1 MREFLYA
8 GVGLISRFHDKI
20 MQLNNAYEAN
30 FTDKEL
36 HFLVIGLLVIR
47 IAMTVVKKLLE
58 KTKLEKAAHGLIKS
72 VVRVVLYVLLGLI
85 VADALG
91 VDVTGVIALAS
102 VLTLAVSLSV
112 QNALTNVIG
121 GFTLLYTHPF
131 KSGDYVEVA
140 GKSGT
145 VQEISM
151 IYTKLATPD
160 NKIISI
166 PNSSV
171 VSGDI
176 INYSVAGVRRVDV
189 AVRAVYS
196 EPSQKVIDALIQ
208 AGTVDKVMLDPA
220 PMAVITDY
228 GESAIGYSL
237 RVWTKAEDYWDVYFV
252 VTQKILEIFAAQD
265 IKMAYPHMHI
275 YMEK

>member
-1 MREFLYA
+1 MNEILSA
-8 GVGLISRFHDKI
+8 LKALPAAAVEKLVPAVLILVVGI
-20 MQLNNAYEAN
+20 
-30 FTDKEL
+30 
-36 HFLVIGLLVIR
+36 LVIR
-47 IAMTVVKKLLE
+47 IVMTIVKKLLE
-58 KTKLEKAAHGLIKS
+58 KTKLEKAAHGLVKS
-72 VVRVVLYVLLGLI
+72 VVRVTLYVLLVLI
-85 VADALG
+85 LAGSLG
-91 VDVTGVIALAS
+91 IDVSSVVALAS

-131 KSGDYVEVA
+131 KSGDFVEVA

-151 IYTKLATPD
+151 TYTKLATPD

-189 AVRAVYS
+189 AVKAVYS
-196 EPSQKVIDALIQ
+196 EPTQKVIDALIQ
-208 AGTVDKVMLDPA
+208 AGTVDKVLLDPA
-220 PMAVITDY
+220 PFA
-228 GESAIGYSL
+228 AIDGYNDSSISYTL
-237 RVWTKAEDYWDVYFV
+237 RVWTKAEDYWDVFFAV
-252 VTQKILEIFAAQD
+252 NQNVKNIFDAQD
-265 IKMAYPHMHI
+265 IKMAYPHMHV

>member
-1 MREFLYA
+1 MLSMMKSAALSLLNASFVKVIPALLILVV
-8 GVGLISRFHDKI
+8 GV
-20 MQLNNAYEAN
+20 
-30 FTDKEL
+30 
-36 HFLVIGLLVIR
+36 LVIR
-47 IAMTVVKKLLE
+47 TVMILIQKVLDG
-58 KTKLEKAAHGLIKS
+58 TKLEKTAHSLVKS
-72 VVRVVLYVLLGLI
+72 VARVVFYVLLGLM
-85 VADALG
+85 VADYLG
-91 VDVTGVIALAS
+91 IDVTGVIALAS

-121 GFTLLYTHPF
+121 GFTLLYAHPF

-151 IYTKLATPD
+151 TYTKLATPD

-176 INYSVAGVRRVDV
+176 INYTASGTRRVEV
-189 AVRAVYS
+189 KVQAVYAES
-196 EPSQKVIDALIQ
+196 SQKVIDALVQ
-208 AGTVDKVMLDPA
+208 AGTVDKVLLEPA
-220 PMAVITDY
+220 PMAVIDSY
-228 GESAIGYSL
+228 GENGIYYSL
-237 RVWTKAEDYWDVYFV
+237 RVWTKTEDFWDVYFTINQNV
-252 VTQKILEIFAAQD
+252 RDIFEAQG

>member
-1 MREFLYA
+1 MMNKFQVMLA
-8 GVGLISRFHDKI
+8 GLLDASFARLLPAVLI
-20 MQLNNAYEAN
+20 
-30 FTDKEL
+30 
-36 HFLVIGLLVIR
+36 LVAGLLVIR
-47 IAMTVVKKLLE
+47 IVMSIVNKLLDN
-58 KTKLEKAAHGLIKS
+58 TKLEKAAHGLIKS
-72 VVRVVLYVLLGLI
+72 VARVVMYVLLGLI
-85 VADALG
+85 LAGSLG
-91 VDVTGVIALAS
+91 IDVTSIVALAS

-112 QNALTNVIG
+112 QNLLTNVLG
-121 GFTLLYTHPF
+121 GFTLLYTKPF

-140 GKSGT
+140 GKAGT

-151 IYTKLATPD
+151 TYTVLATPD

-176 INYSVAGVRRVDV
+176 VNYSVAGVRRVDV
-189 AVRAVYS
+189 TVRAVYS

-220 PMAVITDY
+220 PFAAITAY
-228 GESAIGYSL
+228 GDSTIEYVL
-237 RVWTKAEDYWDVYFV
+237 RVWTKVEDYWDVFFV
-252 VTQKILEIFAAQD
+252 INQNVKDTFDAQG
-265 IKMAYPHMHI
+265 IKMAYPHMHV

>member
-1 MREFLYA
+1 MVEMMITLKTLA
-8 GVGLISRFHDKI
+8 TAAVSKAVPALLILVVGL
-20 MQLNNAYEAN
+20 LA
-30 FTDKEL
+30 
-36 HFLVIGLLVIR
+36 IR
-47 IAMTVVKKLLE
+47 IVMTLVNKLLE

-72 VVRVVLYVLLGLI
+72 VARVVLYVLLGLM

-91 VDVTGVIALAS
+91 IDVTSIIALAS
-102 VLTLAVSLSV
+102 VLTLAISLSV
-112 QNALTNVIG
+112 QNVLTNVFG

-131 KSGDYVEVA
+131 KSGDFVEVA

-151 IYTKLATPD
+151 SYTVLATPD

-176 INYSVAGVRRVDV
+176 INYTVSGTRRVEV
-189 AVRAVYS
+189 KVQAVYS
-196 EPSQKVIDALIQ
+196 EPSQKVIDALVQ
-208 AGTVDKVMLDPA
+208 AGTVDKVLLDPA
-220 PMAVITDY
+220 PAAVIDSY
-228 GESAIGYSL
+228 AENGVNYSL
-237 RVWTKAEDYWDVYFV
+237 RVWTKTEDYWDVYFLINQNV
-252 VTQKILEIFAAQD
+252 RSIFEAQG
-265 IKMAYPHMHI
+265 IKMAYPHMHV

>member
-1 MREFLYA
+1 MLMEKFLNWCT
-8 GVGLISRFHDKI
+8 S
-20 MQLNNAYEAN
+20 QLEEAMTN
-30 FTDKEL
+30 L
-36 HFLVIGLLVIR
+36 VPAVAILVIGVLVIR
-47 IAMTVVKKLLE
+47 IVMTLVQKLLD
-58 KTKLEKAAHGLIKS
+58 KTKLERAAHGLIKS
-72 VVRVVLYVLLGLI
+72 VARVVLYVLLGLM

-91 VDVTGVIALAS
+91 IDVTSIIALAS
-102 VLTLAVSLSV
+102 VLTLAVSLSL
-112 QNALTNVIG
+112 QNALTNVFG

-151 IYTKLATPD
+151 TYTKLATPD

-176 INYSVAGVRRVDV
+176 INYTVAGVRRVDV
-189 AVRAVYS
+189 SIQAVYS
-196 EPSQKVIDALIQ
+196 EPSQKVMDALVQ
-208 AGTVDKVMLDPA
+208 AGTVDKVLLDPA
-220 PMAVITDY
+220 PVAVIDSY
-228 GESAIGYSL
+228 VDNGIRYSL

-252 VTQKILEIFAAQD
+252 IHQNIRSIFEAQD

>member
-1 MREFLYA
+1 MNEIISALKNLA
-8 GVGLISRFHDKI
+8 GTAVSKAIPAVLI
-20 MQLNNAYEAN
+20 
-30 FTDKEL
+30 
-36 HFLVIGLLVIR
+36 LVIGLLVIR
-47 IAMTVVKKLLE
+47 IVMTVVKKLLE
-58 KTKLEKAAHGLIKS
+58 KTSLEKAAHGLVKS

-85 VADALG
+85 LAGSLG
-91 VDVTGVIALAS
+91 IDVTSIVALAS

-112 QNALTNVIG
+112 QNLLTNVLG
-121 GFTLLYTHPF
+121 GFTLLYTKPF

-151 IYTKLATPD
+151 SYTKLATPD
-160 NKIISI
+160 NKVISI

-176 INYSVAGVRRVDV
+176 INYTVAGIRRVDV

-196 EPSQKVIDALIQ
+196 EPSQKVIDALVL

-220 PMAVITDY
+220 PFAAITAY
-228 GESAIGYSL
+228 GESAIEYTL
-237 RVWTKAEDYWDVYFV
+237 RVWTTAEDYWDVFFV
-252 VTQKILEIFAAQD
+252 INQNVKNIFDAQG
-265 IKMAYPHMHI
+265 IKMAYPHMHV
-275 YMEK
+275 YMEKE

>member
-1 MREFLYA
+1 MLMEKFLNWCSSQLEEA
-8 GVGLISRFHDKI
+8 MTNLVPAVAILIIS
-20 MQLNNAYEAN
+20 
-30 FTDKEL
+30 
-36 HFLVIGLLVIR
+36 LLVIR
-47 IAMTVVKKLLE
+47 IMMVLVQKLLD

-72 VVRVVLYVLLGLI
+72 VARVVLYVLLGLM

-91 VDVTGVIALAS
+91 IDVTSIIALAS
-102 VLTLAVSLSV
+102 VLTLAVSLSL
-112 QNALTNVIG
+112 QNALTNVFG

-131 KSGDYVEVA
+131 KSGDFVEVA

-151 IYTKLATPD
+151 TYTKLATPD

-176 INYSVAGVRRVDV
+176 INYTVAGVRRVDV
-189 AVRAVYS
+189 SIQTVYA
-196 EPSQKVIDALIQ
+196 EPSQKVMDALVQ
-208 AGTVDKVMLDPA
+208 AGTVDKVLLDPA
-220 PMAVITDY
+220 PVAVIDSY
-228 GESAIGYSL
+228 ADNGIRYSL

-252 VTQKILEIFAAQD
+252 INQNIRSIFEAQN

>member
-1 MREFLYA
+1 MSME
-8 GVGLISRFHDKI
+8 KI
-20 MQLNNAYEAN
+20 LNWCQVQLEVAMTNIVPALV
-30 FTDKEL
+30 F
-36 HFLVIGLLVIR
+36 FVIGLLAIR
-47 IAMTVVKKLLE
+47 IVMALVNKLLE

-72 VVRVVLYVLLGLI
+72 VARVVLFVLLGLI

-91 VDVTGVIALAS
+91 IDVTSIIALAS

-121 GFTLLYTHPF
+121 GFTLLYTKPF
-131 KSGDYVEVA
+131 KSGDYVEVV

-151 IYTKLATPD
+151 TYTKLVTPD

-176 INYSVAGVRRVDV
+176 INYSVAGIRRVDV

-196 EPSQKVIDALIQ
+196 EPSQKVVDALIQ
-208 AGTVDKVMLDPA
+208 AGTVDKVLLDPA
-220 PMAVITDY
+220 PFAAIDSYTD
-228 GESAIGYSL
+228 GGIGYTL
-237 RVWTKAEDYWDVYFV
+237 RVWTKAEDYWDVYFAV
-252 VTQKILEIFAAQD
+252 NQNIREIFAAQD

>member
-1 MREFLYA
+1 MLME
-8 GVGLISRFHDKI
+8 KI
-20 MQLNNAYEAN
+20 LNWCNSQLQLAMTNVVPALAV
-30 FTDKEL
+30 
-36 HFLVIGLLVIR
+36 LVIGLLVIR
-47 IAMTVVKKLLE
+47 IVMALVSKLLDN
-58 KTKLEKAAHGLIKS
+58 TKLEKAAHGLIKS
-72 VVRVVLYVLLGLI
+72 VARVVLYVLLGLI
-85 VADALG
+85 VAEALG
-91 VDVTGVIALAS
+91 IDVTSIIALAS
-102 VLTLAVSLSV
+102 VLTLAVSLSL
-112 QNALTNVIG
+112 QNALTNVFG

-151 IYTKLATPD
+151 TYTKLATPD

-171 VSGDI
+171 VGGDI
-176 INYSVAGVRRVDV
+176 INYTVAGVRRVDV
-189 AVRAVYS
+189 SIQAVYS
-196 EPSQKVIDALIQ
+196 EPSQKVMDALVQ
-208 AGTVDKVMLDPA
+208 AGTVDKVLLDPA
-220 PMAVITDY
+220 PMAVIDSY
-228 GESAIGYSL
+228 ADNGIRYSL

-252 VTQKILEIFAAQD
+252 IHQNIRTIFEAQD

>member
-1 MREFLYA
+1 MLSMMKNAALSLLNASFVKVIPALLILVV
-8 GVGLISRFHDKI
+8 GV
-20 MQLNNAYEAN
+20 
-30 FTDKEL
+30 
-36 HFLVIGLLVIR
+36 LVIR
-47 IAMTVVKKLLE
+47 TVMVLIQKVLDG
-58 KTKLEKAAHGLIKS
+58 TKLEKAAHSLVKS
-72 VVRVVLYVLLGLI
+72 VVRVVLYVLLGLM
-85 VADALG
+85 VADYLG
-91 VDVTGVIALAS
+91 IDVTGIIALAS

-131 KSGDYVEVA
+131 KPGDYVEVA

-151 IYTKLATPD
+151 TYTKLATPD

-176 INYSVAGVRRVDV
+176 INYTASGTRRVDV
-189 AVRAVYS
+189 KVQAVYS
-196 EPSQKVIDALIQ
+196 EPSQKVIDALVQ
-208 AGTVDKVMLDPA
+208 AGTVDKVLLEPA
-220 PMAVITDY
+220 PMAVIDSY
-228 GESAIGYSL
+228 GDNGISYSL
-237 RVWTKAEDYWDVYFV
+237 RVWTKTEDYWDVYFIINQNV
-252 VTQKILEIFAAQD
+252 RDIFEAQG

>member
-1 MREFLYA
+1 MLME
-8 GVGLISRFHDKI
+8 KI
-20 MQLNNAYEAN
+20 LEWCQTQIRAAMESVVPAVMI
-30 FTDKEL
+30 
-36 HFLVIGLLVIR
+36 LVIGLLAIR
-47 IAMTVVKKLLE
+47 IIMTLIQKLLD

-72 VVRVVLYVLLGLI
+72 VARVVLYLLLGLM
-85 VADALG
+85 VADRVG
-91 VDVTGVIALAS
+91 IDVTSIIALAS

-151 IYTKLATPD
+151 TYTKLATPD

-171 VSGDI
+171 VSSDI
-176 INYSVAGVRRVDV
+176 INYTVSGTRRVEV
-189 AVRAVYS
+189 KVQAVYS
-196 EPSQKVIDALIQ
+196 ESSQKVIDALVQ
-208 AGTVDKVMLDPA
+208 AGTVDKVLLDPA
-220 PMAVITDY
+220 PMAVIDSY
-228 GESAIGYSL
+228 GEGVIYYSL
-237 RVWTKAEDYWDVYFV
+237 RVWTKSEDYWDVYFV
-252 VTQKILEIFAAQD
+252 INQNIRDIFEAQG
-265 IKMAYPHMHI
+265 IKMAYPHMHV

>member
-1 MREFLYA
+1 MNEILNA
-8 GVGLISRFHDKI
+8 LKSLPSTAVEKLVPAVLI
-20 MQLNNAYEAN
+20 
-30 FTDKEL
+30 
-36 HFLVIGLLVIR
+36 LVAGLLVIR
-47 IAMTVVKKLLE
+47 IAMSIVNKLLDN
-58 KTKLEKAAHGLIKS
+58 TKLEKAAHGLIKS
-72 VVRVVLYVLLGLI
+72 VARVVLYVLLGLI
-85 VADALG
+85 LAGSLG
-91 VDVTGVIALAS
+91 IDVTSIVALAS

-112 QNALTNVIG
+112 QNLLTNVLG
-121 GFTLLYTHPF
+121 GFTLLYTKPF

-140 GKSGT
+140 GKAGT

-151 IYTKLATPD
+151 TYTVLATPD

-176 INYSVAGVRRVDV
+176 VNYSVAGVRRVDV
-189 AVRAVYS
+189 TVRAVYS

-220 PMAVITDY
+220 PFAAINAY
-228 GESAIGYSL
+228 GDSTIEYVL
-237 RVWTKAEDYWDVYFV
+237 RVWTKVEDYWDVFFV
-252 VTQKILEIFAAQD
+252 IIQNVKDTFDAQG
-265 IKMAYPHMHI
+265 IKMAYPHMHV

>member
-1 MREFLYA
+1 MKEKILAAFAGFLNTA
-8 GVGLISRFHDKI
+8 AENLIPALLI
-20 MQLNNAYEAN
+20 
-30 FTDKEL
+30 
-36 HFLVIGLLVIR
+36 LVSGLLLIR
-47 IAMTVVKKLLE
+47 IVLTVVKKLLD

-72 VVRVVLYVLLGLI
+72 AVRVVLYVLLGLI

-91 VDVTGVIALAS
+91 IDVTGIIALAS

-131 KSGDYVEVA
+131 KSGDFVEVA

-151 IYTKLATPD
+151 TYTKLATPD
-160 NKIISI
+160 NKIVSI
-166 PNSSV
+166 PNASV
-171 VSGDI
+171 VAGDI
-176 INYSVAGVRRVDV
+176 INYTVAGVRRVDV

-220 PMAVITDY
+220 PAAVISEY
-228 GESAIGYSL
+228 GEGAISYSL

-252 VTQKILEIFAAQD
+252 INQNIRDIFEAQG
-265 IKMAYPHMHI
+265 IKMAYPHMHV